1 MATYS
6 KSSKD
11 KLITAHIDLQ
21 LIFNEVIKI
30 IDNTIVFGYR
40 DPQIQFELF
49 KKGRTLIGGV
59 WIVTNKGEVVTN
71 CDGIKIKSKHNS
83 YPSEAVDSVP
93 YPINWEDI
101 DSMYVLAECVLEIAS
116 RLKEEGKITHDIEW
130 GGNWTRFKKDYPHY
144 QIKK

>member
-49 KKGRTLIGGV
+49 KKGRTLIEGV
-59 WIVTNKGEVVTN
+59 WVVTNKREVVTN
-71 CDGIKIKSKHNS
+71 CDGIKIKSRHNS
-83 YPSEAVDSVP
+83 YPSEAVDAVP
-93 YPINWEDI
+93 YPIDWMDI
-101 DSMYVLAECVLEIAS
+101 DRMILLAECVLETAS
-116 RLKEEGKITHDIEW
+116 KLKEEGKITHHIEW
-130 GGNWTRFKKDYPHY
+130 GGNWTKFKDYPHY
-144 QIKK
+144 QIKR